1 MSTQRDPSQAVAA
14 PSGLSRVSVGQFAER
29 FRAEVIPLSNTFAYF
44 CASVPMSEEVLKEY
58 LEEPVAAL
66 PPAIAAMLPRISIL
80 LVPYLERS
88 GERGA
93 PKAGRK
99 TRRALDRPALEK
111 ISDFVVGERPA
122 EGRQSWASQIS
133 FENETVLLFA
143 LKEQDVAEYHY
154 RLYRRL
160 AALIADK
167 WSTQAAASYKT
178 MIREELMA
186 SVHGEV
192 DDESWQAK
200 QTLLRHQS
208 NVKRDSA
215 AFADYVRQS
224 FIDTLTLYLH
234 GICCDIDVETGPRQL
249 PSRYLRKRLN
259 LLKSLYTPPSGY
271 ALFPEDDEPKALP
284 PARE

>member
-1 MSTQRDPSQAVAA
+1 MSTQRDPSQASAA

-66 PPAIAAMLPRISIL
+66 PPAIATMLPRISIL

-88 GERGA
+88 GERGTR
-93 PKAGRK
+93 KAGRK
-99 TRRALDRPALEK
+99 PRPAIDRHALEK

-160 AALIADK
+160 AALVADK
-167 WSTQAAASYKT
+167 WSTQAASSYKT

-259 LLKSLYTPPSGY
+259 LLKSLYAPPAGY